1 MLDFFK
7 EIQKEIDRAKE
18 IDKTKMDRAKMDR
31 AKIDRAKMDR
41 AKMDKSNN
49 KIPEMSRQDREE
61 LRRIGREVQKKFEDT
76 FEEINPEFGESFKNF
91 NNAVN
96 SGLDIIKKGIDNI
109 NNSFE
114 AIHMQTL
121 KEEMLMEDEVPE
133 IGDHLWVWR
142 LGYTH
147 HGLYIGDGK
156 VIHYLKER
164 VKEDTLENF
173 ARGSKIRI
181 RPYEDSP
188 AHYSQNEIICRARSR
203 IGENNY
209 DLFSNNC
216 EHFVRWCRCGAFDP
230 KDLI

>member
-1 MLDFFK
+1 
-7 EIQKEIDRAKE
+7 
-18 IDKTKMDRAKMDR
+18 
-31 AKIDRAKMDR
+31 
-41 AKMDKSNN
+41 
-49 KIPEMSRQDREE
+49 
-61 LRRIGREVQKKFEDT
+61 
-76 FEEINPEFGESFKNF
+76 
-91 NNAVN
+91 
-96 SGLDIIKKGIDNI
+96 
-109 NNSFE
+109 
-114 AIHMQTL
+114 
-121 KEEMLMEDEVPE
+121 MEDQIPE

-147 HGLYIGDGK
+147 HGIYIGSGK

-188 AHYSQNEIICRARSR
+188 AHYSQHEIICRARSR